1 MADEAIVTIKSDAE
15 IGLGLLNDPKDVDIL
30 DGPDLVLP
38 AGRILR
44 LMIEMMAQRGNEPRR
59 YILYANLNGRWYPI
73 DRLVRPGRVRPTDLL
88 WLFAFPGV
96 GLHPEAEEN
105 VIVKLNPTRE
115 QLLDL
120 ALWSTIRDTIGSRM
134 LAPPGSLWF
143 GRDQIIRKIGFLLGV
158 RLWDIEWAGRSPGE
172 RQRKLRFV
180 CDRGPAV
187 VPLRSV
193 QGQTSAFRGEVAGNS
208 LAFPQKLP
216 REEWDAMLSLMS
228 VVTGHDLLG
237 AEHRE
242 RLRARYAQALA
253 ATPAA

>member
-172 RQRKLRFV
+172 RQQAPIRVRPGA
-180 CDRGPAV
+180 RGRATP
-187 VPLRSV
+187 
-193 QGQTSAFRGEVAGNS
+193 
-208 LAFPQKLP
+208 
-216 REEWDAMLSLMS
+216 
-228 VVTGHDLLG
+228 LG
-237 AEHRE
+237 ARADLRVPGRGRGQLVGIPAEAATRGVGRDAVAHE
-242 RLRARYAQALA
+242 RSHRARPARGG
-253 ATPAA
+253 TP